1 MNYNISYPGSSS
13 GRKEDGEGGIMFD
26 NEVEKDQW
34 QEDQKV
40 SDTVTPH
47 LCIIET
53 CSGDIF

>member
-1 MNYNISYPGSSS
+1 
-13 GRKEDGEGGIMFD
+13 MFD

-53 CSGDIF
+53 CSGDNF